1 MSIQHIG
8 FIMDGNGRWAK
19 ERNMPRTFGHD
30 AGSKAIRKVSLGAI
44 QANVPY
50 ISLYAFSTE
59 NWKRPKKEIEF
70 IFGLISKSLYKELPF
85 FNKNG
90 IKLLILGDIQ
100 LLPDSARTVLS
111 DLVDQTKTNTTLTVQ
126 IAINYGGQAEICNA
140 VNLAIKD
147 GVTTVTPEIIR
158 SYFNNPE
165 VPAVD
170 LIVRTSGIS
179 RLSNFLLFDSA
190 YAELKFIDKY
200 WPDMTE
206 ADVID
211 VVNQF
216 DLINRNFGGL
226 K

>member
-19 ERNMPRTFGHD
+19 EKNKPRTFGHE
-30 AGSKAIRKVSLGAI
+30 AGARAVREVALGAI
-44 QANVPY
+44 KADVKY

-59 NWKRPKKEIEF
+59 NWKRPKAEVEF
-70 IFGLISKSLYKELPF
+70 IFGLISKSLYKEIPF
-85 FNKNG
+85 FNDNG
-90 IKLLILGDIQ
+90 MKLLLLGDISVLPNTAQEVLNEIADKTKHNDKLIIQ
-100 LLPDSARTVLS
+100 LAL
-111 DLVDQTKTNTTLTVQ
+111 
-126 IAINYGGQAEICNA
+126 NYGGQAEICNA

-147 GVTTVTPEIIR
+147 GIKEITPQVIR

-170 LIVRTSGIS
+170 LIVRTGGLS

-190 YAELKFIDKY
+190 YAELKFINKY
-200 WPDMTE
+200 WPDMAQEDVE
-206 ADVID
+206 AIVKEFNSIT
-211 VVNQF
+211 
-216 DLINRNFGGL
+216 RNFGGL